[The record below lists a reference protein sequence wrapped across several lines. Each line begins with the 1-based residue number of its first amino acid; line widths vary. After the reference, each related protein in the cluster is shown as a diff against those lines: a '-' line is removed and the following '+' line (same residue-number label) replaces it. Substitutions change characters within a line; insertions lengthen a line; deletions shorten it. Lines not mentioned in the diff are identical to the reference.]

1 MSDETQNRV
10 RQGLAVVRVVR
21 NAWCF
26 ESVMEEE
33 KVRRRDA
40 MSETSRGERSAQ
52 RAERA
57 EMGRKRAADRR

>member
-10 RQGLAVVRVVR
+10 RQGLAVVR

-40 MSETSRGERSAQ
+40 KSETSGGERSAQ